1 MHSQKETL
9 SDFLCELTV
18 CMFAIWV
25 GLYRIEDNIAFVSR
39 IICGLCGVEKIP
51 LLCRTSLSTYST
63 NKTQLYTLRLSTLQ
77 LPHTFDWSAVSQV
90 YET

>member
-9 SDFLCELTV
+9 SDFLCELAV
-18 CMFAIWV
+18 CMFAILV
-25 GLYRIEDNIAFVSR
+25 GLYRIEDNIGFVSH

-51 LLCRTSLSTYST
+51 PLCKTSLSTYST
-63 NKTQLYTLRLSTLQ
+63 HETQLYTLSTLQ